1 MKFILFSLLAI
12 FLFAFN
18 TQAQVK
24 AVQKAVIQV
33 PNLQC
38 QLCKDRIEQRLFK
51 EPGISAVKAD
61 YHKHTVAVTFMSD
74 RTNIEN
80 IKTSLANLG
89 YDADDVT
96 ADDAY
101 KSLPKTCRHLTAS
114 KSPVSK

>member
-1 MKFILFSLLAI
+1 MKTLLLSLLI
-12 FLFAFN
+12 TFFFISN
-18 TQAQVK
+18 GQAQVK

-38 QLCKDRIEQRLFK
+38 QVCKDRIEKRLFK
-51 EPGISAVKAD
+51 EPGISAIKAD

-89 YDADDVT
+89 YNADDVT

-101 KSLPKTCRHLTAS
+101 KTLPKTCQHLTGNKSAAS
-114 KSPVSK
+114 K